1 MFNPEEEVV
10 RCWHYE
16 DGFFTLQNRKVGQK
30 EIDILAINP
39 STQEKRHVEV
49 KVATNPIGAVRLRG
63 PMRFSKLTL
72 TERVDEYSR
81 EKFEKVSKRV
91 IELLN
96 SKDYTKMLVLG
107 RINRKYDDP
116 ELVVKEFAKHGIRV
130 IYFDELVSELK
141 KKLGQKRSSDTAG
154 LFVQLLRIS

>member
-1 MFNPEEEVV
+1 MFNPAEEVV

-63 PMRFSKLTL
+63 PMRYSKMPLA
-72 TERVDEYSR
+72 ERVREYAR
-81 EKFEKVSKRV
+81 EKFEKVSSRV
-91 IELLN
+91 IELLH
-96 SKDYTKMLVLG
+96 SEEYTKILVLG
-107 RINRKYDDP
+107 RINPRYDNP
-116 ELVVKEFAKHGIRV
+116 ELVAREFEKYGIRV
-130 IYFDELVSELK
+130 VYFDELVIELK

-154 LFVQLLRIS
+154 LFVQLLKVP